1 MENGVA
7 AHTYSVVDP
16 RIISEIFKCRTDK
29 TLLWNGF
36 KKDSK
41 GRDIKNQ
48 YWINAAVDFELHIK
62 GIKKQGGCL
71 NRDGYA
77 NCSVVDV
84 DKDIEAKEICREAYK
99 IDNLLIM
106 FKSPS
111 GRWHGW
117 KFYHKDQDV
126 KTVIKDIKRVHSH

>member
-48 YWINAAVDFELHIK
+48 YWINAAVDF
-62 GIKKQGGCL
+62 
-71 NRDGYA
+71 
-77 NCSVVDV
+77 
-84 DKDIEAKEICREAYK
+84 
-99 IDNLLIM
+99 
-106 FKSPS
+106 
-111 GRWHGW
+111 
-117 KFYHKDQDV
+117 
-126 KTVIKDIKRVHSH
+126 